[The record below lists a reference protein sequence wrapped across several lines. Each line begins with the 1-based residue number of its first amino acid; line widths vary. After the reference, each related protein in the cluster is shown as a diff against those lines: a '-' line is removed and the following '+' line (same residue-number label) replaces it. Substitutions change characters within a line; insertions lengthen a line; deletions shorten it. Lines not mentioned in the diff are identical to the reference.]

1 MTGHDAA
8 DDADAPVP
16 ADAPAAATAADSS
29 VPAAP
34 VPPPDPRAAWD
45 LPAFGAMAAVEV
57 VEPGVTRVLAP
68 NPSPMT
74 LDGTNTYVV
83 FAGGGAPAVVVDP
96 GPADDAHRSNVD
108 QVIAE
113 HDLDVAAVFATHHHP
128 DHVAAAAD
136 WAADWGVQVVAA
148 RPDVAGP
155 QGRVVADGDLLRVGE
170 LRLDVV
176 ATPGH
181 TADSLSLRLPT
192 RSVVTG
198 DHVLGRGTAVVAHP
212 DGTLGGY
219 LDSLRRVLD
228 LGPASLLP
236 GHGPVVDQD
245 PEAVLR
251 YYLAHRAHR
260 LTQVLDVLAAGPA
273 TAREVV
279 EVVYADHDEAVWP
292 AATASTEAAFA
303 HLGAEGRIHLA
314 DDGTARLA

>member
-1 MTGHDAA
+1 
-8 DDADAPVP
+8 V
-16 ADAPAAATAADSS
+16 SQ
-29 VPAAP
+29 
-34 VPPPDPRAAWD
+34 PPTDPRTD
-45 LPAFGAMAAVEV
+45 LPPFGSLPTVARVDDV
-57 VEPGVTRVLAP
+57 VVRVLAP

-96 GPADDAHRSNVD
+96 GPTDDAHRSNVD

-113 HDLDVAAVFATHHHP
+113 HDLDVVAVFATHHHP

-148 RPDVAGP
+148 RRDVAGP
-155 QGRVVADGDLLRVGE
+155 QGRVVTDGDLLRTGE

-192 RSVVTG
+192 RSVLTG

-212 DGTLGGY
+212 DGTLSGY

-260 LTQVLDVLAAGPA
+260 LTQVLDVLATGPA
-273 TAREVV
+273 TAREIVA
-279 EVVYADHDEAVWP
+279 VVYAGHDEAVWP
-292 AATASTEAAFA
+292 AATASTVAALA
-303 HLGAEGRIHLA
+303 HLAAEGRIDLS
-314 DDGTARLA
+314 DDGTARLV